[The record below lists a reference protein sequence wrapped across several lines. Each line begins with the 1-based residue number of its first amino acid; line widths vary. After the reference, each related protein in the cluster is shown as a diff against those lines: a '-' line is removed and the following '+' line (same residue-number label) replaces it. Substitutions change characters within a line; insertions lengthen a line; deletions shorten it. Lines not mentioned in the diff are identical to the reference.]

1 PVGGPSAGP
10 LVCGCVDHQCAY
22 FDSGLLPACT
32 WPAALDAADAGAG
45 ACRPA
50 RTLLDCTSPQGVSE
64 VCISDDPTRCTGDN
78 GAVAGPFTCHDTC
91 APNEYAVS
99 CGKIGVGL
107 TVDPPTGCHDALASP
122 GGIVFYC
129 CPCL

>member
-1 PVGGPSAGP
+1 VN
-10 LVCGCVDHQCAY
+10 HQCAY

-32 WPAALDAADAGAG
+32 WPAALDADAGAG

-50 RTLLDCTSPQGVSE
+50 RTLLSCDGGNVQE
-64 VCISDDPTRCTGDN
+64 DCISNDPAHCPDDSATPGVTYS
-78 GAVAGPFTCHDTC
+78 CHDTC
-91 APNEYAVS
+91 APNEYGLV
-99 CGKIGVGL
+99 CGSIGGGSSG
-107 TVDPPTGCHDALASP
+107 DPPAGCHDPEPTP